1 MMTLRRFFLTALG
14 CSLSACAT
22 MDTPS
27 RNAPFEPLRDHYGLI
42 AQGDQ
47 TIGGADFSQLSSITP
62 LIAVDVL
69 GKDAYND

>member
-1 MMTLRRFFLTALG
+1 MMTLRRLFLTALG

-47 TIGGADFSQLSSITP
+47 AIGGGGF
-62 LIAVDVL
+62 
-69 GKDAYND
+69 